1 MKKTISILS
10 FLILACTSMMAQQ
23 TGISKA
29 IKHMGDA
36 STVKADV
43 KLTRHRAA
51 ISTDETVAGTYYI
64 KNSTHSQS
72 MIFPKTKEMLIAT
85 PTAYTMVKA
94 GKSRVAKAKG
104 KGMNPF
110 EVIDEVMKVLASNPK
125 ATQTTTANISTTTKG
140 NLATVTVTPKNVS
153 QKAQRR
159 MMYSSI
165 ELTFDLHANELR
177 SIRIY
182 ERKQDYSHYA
192 LSNYKYGETLSDN
205 LFKPTAVK

>member
-1 MKKTISILS
+1 MKKIISLLS
-10 FLILACTSMMAQQ
+10 VIILACTPALAQQ
-23 TGISKA
+23 SAISKA
-29 IKHMGDA
+29 IKHMGDV

-51 ISTDETVAGTYYI
+51 ITTDETLSGTYYI

-110 EVIDEVMKVLASNPK
+110 EVIDEVMKALASNAN
-125 ATQTTTANISTTTKG
+125 ATQSSTAKISTTTKG
-140 NLATVTVTPKNVS
+140 NLATVTITPKATS
-153 QKAQRR
+153 QKSQRR

-165 ELTFDLHANELR
+165 ELTFDTHAGELR

-192 LSNYKYGETLSDN
+192 LSNYKYGESLSDN

>member
-1 MKKTISILS
+1 MKKILSILS
-10 FLILACTSMMAQQ
+10 VIILTCMPAMAQQ
-23 TGISKA
+23 SAISKA

-51 ISTDETVAGTYYI
+51 ITTDETISGTYYI
-64 KNSTHSQS
+64 KNSSHSQS

-110 EVIDEVMKVLASNPK
+110 EVIDEVMKALASNPN
-125 ATQTTTANISTTTKG
+125 ATQSSTAKISTSTKG
-140 NLATVTVTPKNVS
+140 NLATVTVTPKTVS
-153 QKAQRR
+153 QKSARR

-165 ELTFDLHANELR
+165 ELTFDIHAGELR